1 MSQNEIQQSSLF
13 RPEVTASLSHQWMGS
28 IRLAQQISSW
38 LVSGVAIAISAAFL
52 AFVCLGSVTKKA
64 HVTGILI
71 PAKGTVG
78 ISAASAGV
86 LVRNVVSE
94 GQHVRAGATL
104 FELSTERQGSN
115 GELSF
120 LIAQQL
126 ASRAH
131 GLEAEQRLR
140 TAQYREKKAALT
152 QRLQALDAEGTQ
164 LAQEMELA
172 ARRLHLAQQSL
183 GKFETLQ
190 ASGYVSSAQTQQKQD
205 ELIDL
210 SARLSNLGRT
220 QVQLRASRQDVEAE
234 LAAQAT
240 SLESD
245 LTQLQQAKA
254 LLQQEVAENSN
265 RKSFLITAPQ
275 DGVVTTITYQPG
287 QAVGTGQVLATLIP
301 EQGTPPGAAPELEV
315 QLYAPSRTAGFVAPG
330 QTVLLRYQAFPYQKF
345 GLQKG
350 VVTDVSK
357 TPFAPNELPQ
367 NLASTI
373 LSNAQQNLLG
383 FNSNEALYRIR
394 VRPEKQYIDVYG
406 HPQVLKPGMT
416 LEADVLQDSRKIWE
430 WIAEPLLAMRS
441 Y

>member
-1 MSQNEIQQSSLF
+1 
-13 RPEVTASLSHQWMGS
+13 MGS
-28 IRLAQQISSW
+28 IRVAQQTSSW
-38 LVSGVAIAISAAFL
+38 LIAGVAITISAAFL
-52 AFVCLGSVTKKA
+52 AFVFIGSITKKA
-64 HVTGILI
+64 HVTGILT
-71 PAKGTVG
+71 PAKGSVG
-78 ISAASAGV
+78 INAASAGV

-94 GQHVRAGATL
+94 GQHVHAGQTL

-115 GELSF
+115 GELTF
-120 LIAQQL
+120 LVAQQL

-131 GLEAEQRLR
+131 SLDTEQRLR
-140 TAQYREKKAALT
+140 TAQYYEKKAALA
-152 QRLQALDAEGTQ
+152 QRLQALDAEGAQ

-172 ARRLHLAQQSL
+172 KRRLQLAQQSL
-183 GKFETLQ
+183 KKFETLQ
-190 ASGYVSSAQTQQKQD
+190 ASGYVSSAQTQQKQED
-205 ELIDL
+205 LIDL
-210 SARLSNLGRT
+210 SARLSGLERT
-220 QVQLRASRQDVEAE
+220 QLQLRATRQDVEAE
-234 LAAQAT
+234 LTAQANN
-240 SLESD
+240 LESN
-245 LTQLQQAKA
+245 LAQFEQAKA

-265 RKSFLITAPQ
+265 RKAFLVTAPQ

-287 QAVGTGQVLATLIP
+287 HAISMGQVLATLIP
-301 EQGTPPGAAPELEV
+301 EQRTSSGVAPELEV

-350 VVTDVSK
+350 VVTDVSR

-383 FNSNEALYRIR
+383 FNSNEALYRIK

-406 HPQVLKPGMT
+406 HPQALKPGMT